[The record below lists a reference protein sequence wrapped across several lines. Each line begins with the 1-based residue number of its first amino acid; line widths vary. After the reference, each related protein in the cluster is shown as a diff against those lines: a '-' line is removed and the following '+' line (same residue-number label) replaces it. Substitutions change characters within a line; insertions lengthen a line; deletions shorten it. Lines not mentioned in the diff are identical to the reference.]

1 MGLPFFSVVSLL
13 VRAFYSLKNTKA
25 PVRVATIDFLINLVL
40 SLLLM
45 RWFGAA
51 GLVIA
56 STCAIIAQTL
66 LLHRELHRVL
76 PQLTLAP
83 LASSFWK
90 IGVAAVAMGIVV
102 LVGLQVAGRLPLAG
116 KMRDFV
122 TIVGLIPLAMAVY
135 GGLLW
140 VLKIEG
146 REELTQI
153 LARLRGKPRA
163 A

>member
-1 MGLPFFSVVSLL
+1 
-13 VRAFYSLKNTKA
+13 
-25 PVRVATIDFLINLVL
+25 
-40 SLLLM
+40 
-45 RWFGAA
+45 
-51 GLVIA
+51 
-56 STCAIIAQTL
+56 
-66 LLHRELHRVL
+66 
-76 PQLTLAP
+76 
-83 LASSFWK
+83 
-90 IGVAAVAMGIVV
+90 MGIVV
-102 LVGLQVAGRLPLAG
+102 LIGLQVAGRLPLAG